1 MSVGGELERTTGGW
15 EAYVGLARELDAVRA
30 AEAARTA
37 GVHEAVAQMSEHAD
51 GLQGRLQAQG
61 AALTNLGRT
70 LRLRTGK
77 LTAAPTEP
85 VTEPATVLSDVA
97 AAIDEADRTA
107 NDALDRG
114 RYAALLPRWSPGAR
128 NFLIY
133 GLAALGVVV
142 AQVIAFFR
150 SDLAQDTAPEVGS
163 GSGPNALVVL
173 FVIPLVGW
181 LAGYLVASLA
191 GRPRIAEGRVRLNP
205 RMGLL
210 MCFMIGPVIVGGL
223 MIQSFTSR

>member
-1 MSVGGELERTTGGW
+1 MSVSGELERTTGGW

-37 GVHEAVAQMSEHAD
+37 GVHQAVAQMSEHAD
-51 GLQGRLQAQG
+51 GLQERLQAQG
-61 AALTNLGRT
+61 AALTQLGRT

-77 LTAAPTEP
+77 LTPAPTEP
-85 VTEPATVLSDVA
+85 VTEPAPLLSEVA

-114 RYAALLPRWSPGAR
+114 RYAALLPRWSSGAR

-133 GLAALGVVV
+133 GVAALGVVI

-150 SDLAQDTAPEVGS
+150 SDLGQDSAAEVGS

-173 FVIPLVGW
+173 VVIPLVGW
-181 LAGYLVASLA
+181 LIGYLAASLA

-210 MCFMIGPVIVGGL
+210 MCFMIGPVIVGAL
-223 MIQSFTSR
+223 MIHSFSSR